1 LHILVS
7 VDEIFKA
14 LADSTRRQ
22 LLDRLYAN
30 NGQTLNELCEPFR
43 MSRQAVTQHIALLEA
58 AKLVLVGWRGREKLH
73 FLNPL
78 PIYEIFGRW
87 TKKYDRRR
95 LEQSAELIKIM
106 EENNE
111 RPVHKPTRRVKR
123 ND

>member
-1 LHILVS
+1 M
-7 VDEIFKA
+7 DQIFNA
-14 LADSTRRQ
+14 LADPTRRR

-58 AKLVLVGWRGREKLH
+58 AKLVLVRWRGREKLH

-78 PIYEIFGRW
+78 PIYEVFQRW
-87 TKKYDRRR
+87 AKKYDRRR
-95 LEQSAELIKIM
+95 LEEAAQLMKIV

-111 RPVHKPTRRVKR
+111 RPMPKGPKG
-123 ND
+123 